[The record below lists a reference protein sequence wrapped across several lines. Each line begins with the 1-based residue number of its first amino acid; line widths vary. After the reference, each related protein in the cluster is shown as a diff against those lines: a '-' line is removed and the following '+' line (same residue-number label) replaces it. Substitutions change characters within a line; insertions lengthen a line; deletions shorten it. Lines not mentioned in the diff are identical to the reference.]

1 MLCGLSAEESYSQT
15 VRISLN
21 MENSTIKEILKGIE
35 NRSEF
40 TFYYNDDI
48 IDVDKRLTLNAENLS
63 ISDKN
68 IIITAREA
76 GISQQGKTITGIV
89 RDTKGDP
96 VIGANVSVKGTTN
109 GTITD
114 LDGKFVLDGVTA
126 NSVLSISYIG
136 YIAQEITMGNKNSFD
151 VVLRGY

>member
-1 MLCGLSAEESYSQT
+1 MSYFNRKDLLDSFYQKEVRIIKLVLIMLTVMLCGLSAEESYSQT

-63 ISDKN
+63 ISDILTTILPNCSFKISNKN
-68 IIITAREA
+68 IR
-76 GISQQGKTITGIV
+76 
-89 RDTKGDP
+89 
-96 VIGANVSVKGTTN
+96 
-109 GTITD
+109 
-114 LDGKFVLDGVTA
+114 
-126 NSVLSISYIG
+126 
-136 YIAQEITMGNKNSFD
+136 
-151 VVLRGY
+151 